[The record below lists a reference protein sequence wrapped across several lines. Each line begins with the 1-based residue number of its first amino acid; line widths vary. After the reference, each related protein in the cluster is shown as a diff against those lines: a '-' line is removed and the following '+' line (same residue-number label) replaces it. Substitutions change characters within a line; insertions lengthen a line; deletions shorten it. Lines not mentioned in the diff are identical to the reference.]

1 MNIVNPQYYMP
12 REIQTGLNLSD
23 IQGTSILDPVQALYS
38 DEGLDK
44 DDTMYDPYNITT
56 RNFNRG
62 KSPIPE
68 VKILVPEGYRDVL
81 SLDTTT

>member
-1 MNIVNPQYYMP
+1 M
-12 REIQTGLNLSD
+12 
-23 IQGTSILDPVQALYS
+23 QALYS

-44 DDTMYDPYNITT
+44 DDTMYDPYNVTT

-62 KSPIPE
+62 KAPIPE

-81 SLDTTT
+81 SLDTSTQARLCNKLAGSDYCN